1 LNDLP
6 EYRVLRTSRRTL
18 GLEITPRGE
27 VLVRAPLRTSDARV
41 RDFLRSRLDWI
52 ETHLALVR
60 ARMAEAEA
68 QPRLTEAEREDL
80 RRRAKPVFEARA
92 AFFAPLAGVSCGS
105 VTVRTQSTRWGSCSA
120 KGNLSFN
127 ALLLL
132 APPEVL
138 DYVVVHELCHRKE
151 MNHSPRFWAEVER
164 LVPDWKAQRLWL
176 RKNGGALMARL
187 PERQAK

>member
-1 LNDLP
+1 MNDLP
-6 EYRVLRTSRRTL
+6 EYRVLRTGRRTL

-92 AFFAPLAGVSCGS
+92 AFFAPLAGVSYGS
-105 VTVRTQSTRWGSCSA
+105 VTVRTQRTRWGSCSA

-151 MNHSPRFWAEVER
+151 MNHSPRFWAEVAR
-164 LVPDWKAQRLWL
+164 LCPDWKKQRAWL
-176 RKNGGALMARL
+176 RRCGGALMARL
-187 PERQAK
+187 PEK